1 VLLLADALR
10 GLAQHD
16 GFGTQSSYL
25 VPAHFRKDVPRLDE
39 ARIHIFV
46 RLLDTLF
53 ATERVEL
60 HHAITMVVVEAVDK
74 SIGWSAGRG
83 LMGGLKEKLGRSLKG
98 KGLSKKASA
107 FGTVRG
113 QLAERMLRSGGG
125 AIVHIEPAELD
136 GEKRARCGD
145 AELEGEMPRG
155 EPTQAG
161 AGGIGAGGGLG
172 GGSRLQRWR
181 KLLALENPSLLYS
194 QWLSDPM
201 LWTYSEQ
208 VSATECDGV
217 RRSATECD

>member
-1 VLLLADALR
+1 MLLLADALR

-16 GFGTQSSYL
+16 GFGTQGSCL
-25 VPAHFRKDVPRLDE
+25 VPSHSRKDVPRLDE

-46 RLLDTLF
+46 RLLDTLVG
-53 ATERVEL
+53 TERVEL
-60 HHAITMVVVEAVDK
+60 HHAITMVIVEAVDK

-98 KGLSKKASA
+98 KGLLKKASA
-107 FGTVRG
+107 FGSVRG

-125 AIVHIEPAELD
+125 AIVQIEPTELD
-136 GEKRARCGD
+136 GEKRARWGD
-145 AELEGEMPRG
+145 AELDGEMPLG
-155 EPTQAG
+155 EPALAG

-172 GGSRLQRWR
+172 GGTRLQRWR
-181 KLLALENPSLLYS
+181 KLLSLENPSLLYS

-208 VSATECDGV
+208 VGETD
-217 RRSATECD
+217 

>member
-1 VLLLADALR
+1 
-10 GLAQHD
+10 
-16 GFGTQSSYL
+16 
-25 VPAHFRKDVPRLDE
+25 
-39 ARIHIFV
+39 
-46 RLLDTLF
+46 
-53 ATERVEL
+53 
-60 HHAITMVVVEAVDK
+60 MVVVEAVDK

-145 AELEGEMPRG
+145 AELEGEMPLG
-155 EPTQAG
+155 EPTQEG

-217 RRSATECD
+217 RRNAIECY